1 MAPDNGGWSGAS
13 KAGYQHQGG
22 GCPPHGP
29 WGHHLWK
36 KNPSQNTR
44 IPPKTWVEA
53 KDKTCRL
60 AQPKRAGLELLWVPP
75 VRQPQPPLSLP
86 SLVKLGPQ
94 GMAHHGQGLAGL
106 SV

>member
-1 MAPDNGGWSGAS
+1 ME
-13 KAGYQHQGG
+13 
-22 GCPPHGP
+22 
-29 WGHHLWK
+29 